1 MAESNEHRN
10 LKRLACSWLPEQG
23 CSAVASE
30 VRLPLSNFRVDVAGY
45 QPLRSLSAE
54 PGTTFAM
61 ECKQSRSDFLRDAGQ
76 EIRALDM
83 KEGHRQRIQRL
94 RDLLSAHLPQC
105 RLNESL
111 FAEYDTYDFS
121 SWRHATWFKLNAE
134 YMRLSRKVSSGVKFD
149 KIARYGCARYCYLVV
164 SENVIRSERELP
176 LGWGCL
182 EARNGELVLVKLA
195 LPLGTKASARL
206 KLLERIAG
214 AKNRWSG

>member
-30 VRLPLSNFRVDVAGY
+30 GRLPLSNFRVDVAGY

-54 PGTTFAM
+54 PGTTFAL

-121 SWRHATWFKLNAE
+121 SWRHATWFKLNTE

>member
-1 MAESNEHRN
+1 MAESNKHRN
-10 LKRLACSWLPEQG
+10 LKRLVCSWLQEQG
-23 CSAVASE
+23 CSAIASE

-45 QPLRSLSAE
+45 QSLRSLSAE
-54 PGTTFAM
+54 PGATFAM
-61 ECKQSRSDFLRDAGQ
+61 ECKQSRSDFLRDAGN
-76 EIRALDM
+76 ESSALNM
-83 KEGHRQRIQRL
+83 KEWHCQRIQRL
-94 RDLLSAHLPQC
+94 RDLLSMHLPQC

-134 YMRLSRKVSSGVKFD
+134 YMRLSRKVSSRVKFD

-182 EARNGELVLVKLA
+182 EARNGELVLVKVA
-195 LPLGTKASARL
+195 LPLETKASARL

-214 AKNRWSG
+214 AKNR